1 MKLATGSFSGWNEVF
16 DLLVISG
23 GGGVAA
29 SSFLQQCGRADV

>member
-16 DLLVISG
+16 DLISG